1 MFYYRNNKIQM
12 SSSPPPLL
20 ILIKLVFRA
29 DVKQAVVFNE
39 SAGVIN
45 RLVTDDEED
54 ELEDIA
60 VVWNSQRQ

>member
-1 MFYYRNNKIQM
+1 MAIMKFNCH
-12 SSSPPPLL
+12 PPFL
-20 ILIKLVFRA
+20 ILIKLGFRA
-29 DVKQAVVFNE
+29 DVKQVVVFDE

-60 VVWNSQRQ
+60 VV

>member
-1 MFYYRNNKIQM
+1 MFYYGNNKIQL
-12 SSSPPPLL
+12 SSSPPSFLMM
-20 ILIKLVFRA
+20 IKLGFRA
-29 DVKQAVVFNE
+29 DVKQVVVFDE

-45 RLVTDDEED
+45 RLVTDNEED